1 MSTPCGGG
9 VGRGEWWWG
18 GGAAEGAAAATGVT
32 SAKGAG
38 GAGGAT
44 GGEGPG
50 GGGGEGGG
58 EGAEGCGGVRRAQI
72 CSSSR
77 RSRHSRCSRRC
88 VPRLASVS
96 CSSMQ
101 RGSSSAAGR
110 PSSYCSQSASCE
122 RLATAPHAAPARPR
136 RGRRAWDRC
145 AECRRSLSFHIQA
158 ARGLLPGPEGSRGQ
172 AGGPLERCSHKRT
185 RTQTTRRWA
194 LTQRRHVSFEAIGRG
209 TPSSERAGPALR
221 RICARRAVGTFI
233 GHRQRSRLHLSGARE
248 VPLALVVGGPRNEDS
263 RVILSHRRVVG
274 QHWSAD
280 TSGVLRAVGGD
291 R

>member
-1 MSTPCGGG
+1 MGGK
-9 VGRGEWWWG
+9 VPR
-18 GGAAEGAAAATGVT
+18 
-32 SAKGAG
+32 
-38 GAGGAT
+38 
-44 GGEGPG
+44 
-50 GGGGEGGG
+50 
-58 EGAEGCGGVRRAQI
+58 GAEGCGGRRPAAVVGGLATVGAAGAACLVRARARVSQPWSGKRPPSQLP
-72 CSSSR
+72 CAMPWPPTPLQHHYYYLV
-77 RSRHSRCSRRC
+77 RH

-194 LTQRRHVSFEAIGRG
+194 LTQRRHVSLKR
-209 TPSSERAGPALR
+209 SAG
-221 RICARRAVGTFI
+221 ARRAV
-233 GHRQRSRLHLSGARE
+233 SML
-248 VPLALVVGGPRNEDS
+248 VPLSEG
-263 RVILSHRRVVG
+263 
-274 QHWSAD
+274 SA
-280 TSGVLRAVGGD
+280 RAEQWEPSSVTASAVACI
-291 R
+291 

>member
-145 AECRRSLSFHIQA
+145 AECRRSLSTSKRRGGYYRAQRVA
-158 ARGLLPGPEGSRGQ
+158 AGKQVALLSGVHTSARAHKPRDAGLSPS
-172 AGGPLERCSHKRT
+172 AGTSLLKQS
-185 RTQTTRRWA
+185 
-194 LTQRRHVSFEAIGRG
+194 
-209 TPSSERAGPALR
+209 AG
-221 RICARRAVGTFI
+221 ARRAV
-233 GHRQRSRLHLSGARE
+233 SVL
-248 VPLALVVGGPRNEDS
+248 VPLSEG
-263 RVILSHRRVVG
+263 
-274 QHWSAD
+274 SA
-280 TSGVLRAVGGD
+280 RAEQWEPSSVTASAVACI
-291 R
+291 